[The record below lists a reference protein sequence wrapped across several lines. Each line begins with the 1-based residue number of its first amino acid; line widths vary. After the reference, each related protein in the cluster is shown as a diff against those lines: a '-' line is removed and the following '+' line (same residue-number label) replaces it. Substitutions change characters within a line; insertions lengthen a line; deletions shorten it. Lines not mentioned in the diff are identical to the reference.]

1 MERRTPLKT
10 RWLFGSLAGAAGGA
24 MPGAVVG
31 LLMARGNGVAMAML
45 SSAMPGIVL
54 GFLAAGILLGLL
66 FAVNVLG
73 SRTWTDM
80 ECVQI
85 GAPAG
90 AIATVAFA
98 VLAESLG

>member
-1 MERRTPLKT
+1 MPLKQ
-10 RWLFGSLAGAAGGA
+10 RWLFASLAGAAGGA
-24 MPGAVVG
+24 LAGLVVG

-45 SSAMPGIVL
+45 LGALPGIVL

-80 ECVQI
+80 ECAQI

-98 VLAESLG
+98 VLIESVK